1 MLCFETNSGLACS
14 TNPSLPTAIQSDQR
28 SSRRVMSS
36 LNPAS
41 THSRRVFEIVTTMG
55 DVPDSAGH
63 EMTVGARDCSP
74 LKAGF
79 LTPKTHL

>member
-1 MLCFETNSGLACS
+1 LLNKSLAADRD
-14 TNPSLPTAIQSDQR
+14 PIRPAIV
-28 SSRRVMSS
+28 SSRDVFAQSCFDPFKTR
-36 LNPAS
+36 
-41 THSRRVFEIVTTMG
+41 FEIVTTMG